1 MLPTLVLASIA
12 ALSLSVL
19 ILGWSVMS
27 GRDRGQLQAQTNLQR
42 GLVDRS
48 DSATEL
54 SLGAKGGQTEGL
66 RLLVRRLTPNYSVRN
81 LDRLLSRAG
90 RPPAWPLHRL
100 FAAKLIAPM
109 ILGAMT
115 LAVLSTSPGTLVGV
129 VAIVVTVVS
138 YFLPDLL
145 LHSRGQERAQ
155 KIGLELPDTLDQM
168 TIAVEAGLGFDSAMS
183 RAAKSGTGPLAQELT
198 RTMQDMQVGQSRRIA
213 YEALAARTGVPPLR
227 KFVRA
232 IIQADLY
239 GIAIADVLRTQA
251 DELRIKRRQ
260 RAEEKAMQIPIK
272 VIFPLMLCILP
283 VLFIVL
289 LGPAAM
295 DIVAAFAG

>member
-1 MLPTLVLASIA
+1 VLPTLVLASIA

-19 ILGWSVMS
+19 ILGWSILS

-48 DSATEL
+48 DSAADL
-54 SLGAKGGQTEGL
+54 ALGTKGGQTDGL
-66 RLLVRRLTPNYSVRN
+66 RLLVRRLTPSHSIRT

-100 FAAKLIAPM
+100 LAAKLVIPL

-115 LAVLSTSPGTLVGV
+115 LAVFSASPGTLVGV
-129 VAIVVTVVS
+129 VAIVVIVVG
-138 YFLPDLL
+138 YFLPELL

-198 RTMQDMQVGQSRRIA
+198 RTMQDMQVGQSRRKA
-213 YEALAARTGVPPLR
+213 YEALASRTGVPPLR

-239 GIAIADVLRTQA
+239 GIAVADVLRTQA

-295 DIVAAFAG
+295 DIMAAFSS

>member
-1 MLPTLVLASIA
+1 VLPTLVLASIA

-19 ILGWSVMS
+19 ILGWSIMS
-27 GRDRGQLQAQTNLQR
+27 GRDRGQTQARTNLQR
-42 GLVDRS
+42 GLIDRP

-54 SLGAKGGQTEGL
+54 SGGAKGGQTEGL
-66 RLLVRRLTPNYSVRN
+66 RLLVRRLTPNYSVRT

-100 FAAKLIAPM
+100 LAAKLVVPS
-109 ILGAMT
+109 ILGA
-115 LAVLSTSPGTLVGV
+115 LASSVFGASPGTLVGV
-129 VAIVVTVVS
+129 VAIVVIVVS
-138 YFLPDLL
+138 YFLPELL

-183 RAAKSGTGPLAQELT
+183 RAAKSGKGPLAQELT
-198 RTMQDMQVGQSRRIA
+198 RTMQDMQVGQSRRTA

-295 DIVAAFAG
+295 DIVAAFTK

>member
-1 MLPTLVLASIA
+1 MLPTVVLASIA

-19 ILGWSVMS
+19 LLGWSMTS
-27 GRDRGQLQAQTNLQR
+27 GRDRGQLRARVNLQR
-42 GLVDRS
+42 GLLGRAKTGS
-48 DSATEL
+48 DGSA
-54 SLGAKGGQTEGL
+54 GARDGQNEGL
-66 RLLVRRLTPNYSVRN
+66 RLLVLRLTPKRSVRN

-100 FAAKLIAPM
+100 LAAKIVVPA
-109 ILGAMT
+109 ILGAMS
-115 LAVLSTSPGTLVGV
+115 LSVLSASPGRLVGAV
-129 VAIVVTVVS
+129 VVVVTIVS
-138 YFLPDLL
+138 RFLPELL

-155 KIGLELPDTLDQM
+155 KIGLALPDTLDQM
-168 TIAVEAGLGFDSAMS
+168 TIAVEAGLGFDSAMA
-183 RAAKSGTGPLAQELT
+183 RAAKSGKGPLAQELA
-198 RTMQDMQVGQSRRIA
+198 RTMQDMQVGQSRRQA
-213 YEALAARTGVPPLR
+213 YESLASRTGVPPLR

-239 GIAIADVLRTQA
+239 GIAVADVLRTQA
-251 DELRIKRRQ
+251 DQLRIKRRQ

-295 DIVAAFAG
+295 DIVAAFTK